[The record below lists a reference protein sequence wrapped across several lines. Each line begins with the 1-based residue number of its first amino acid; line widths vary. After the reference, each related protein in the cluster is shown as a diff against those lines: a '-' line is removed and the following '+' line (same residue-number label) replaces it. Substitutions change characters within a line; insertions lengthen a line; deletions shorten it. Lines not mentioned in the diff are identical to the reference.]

1 MKQYYKIVDGETVFF
16 SGNVLRTQEEIDG
29 EIQNVVI
36 YNPTEEMILAAGW
49 MIYEPPVEPEP
60 EPTEEELTERA
71 RENKLMEIDTY
82 DNSRSVNIFYLA
94 GQPLW
99 LDVQTRQTLRISI
112 ESYQTMG
119 IESVTKWFNDQQYT
133 FPTTAWL
140 QMLVALEVYAA
151 EALNVTEAH
160 RSAVRHLTSRVE
172 IDEYDVTVGY
182 PEPLNLSAEALMKAG
197 SEEPKEGGE

>member
-71 RENKLMEIDTY
+71 REDKLMEIDAY
-82 DNSRSVNIFYLA
+82 DNSNRVNIFYLA

-99 LDVQTRQTLRISI
+99 LDAQTRQTLRISI
-112 ESYQTMG
+112 ESHQTMG

>member
-16 SGNVLRTQEEIDG
+16 SGNVLRTTEEIDG

-71 RENKLMEIDTY
+71 REDKLMEIDAY

-99 LDVQTRQTLRISI
+99 LDAQTRQTLRISI

-133 FPTTAWL
+133 FPTVAWL

-160 RSAVRHLTSRVE
+160 RSAVHHLTSRVE

>member
-1 MKQYYKIVDGETVFF
+1 MKQYYKIVDGETIFF
-16 SGNVLRTQEEIDG
+16 SGNILRTTEEIDG

-71 RENKLMEIDTY
+71 REDKLMEITAY
-82 DNSRSVNIFYLA
+82 DNSNRVNIFYLA

-99 LDVQTRQTLRISI
+99 LDAQTRQTLRISI
-112 ESYQTMG
+112 ESYQAMG
-119 IESVTKWFNDQQYT
+119 IESVTKWFGGQQYT
-133 FPTTAWL
+133 FPTMAWL

-151 EALNVTEAH
+151 EALNVTEQH
-160 RSAVRHLTSRVE
+160 RVE
-172 IDEYDVTVGY
+172 VQNLATREEIETYDVTVGY
-182 PEPLNLSAEALMKAG
+182 PEPLDLSAETMNKASG
-197 SEEPKEGGE
+197 NINTGE

>member
-16 SGNVLRTQEEIDG
+16 SGNILRTTEEIDG
-29 EIQNVVI
+29 ENQNVVI

-71 RENKLMEIDTY
+71 REDKLMEIDAY

-99 LDVQTRQTLRISI
+99 LDAQTRQTLRISI

-160 RSAVRHLTSRVE
+160 RAAVRHLTSRVE

-197 SEEPKEGGE
+197 SEESKEGGE

>member
-1 MKQYYKIVDGETVFF
+1 MKQYYKIVDGEMVFF
-16 SGNVLRTQEEIDG
+16 SGNILRTQEEIDG

-71 RENKLMEIDTY
+71 REDKLMEINAY
-82 DNSRSVNIFYLA
+82 DNSNRVNIFYLA

-99 LDVQTRQTLRISI
+99 LDAQTRQTLRISI
-112 ESYQTMG
+112 ESYQAMG
-119 IESVTKWFNDQQYT
+119 IESVTKWFGGQQYI
-133 FPTTAWL
+133 FPTVAWL

-151 EALNVTEAH
+151 EALNVTEQH
-160 RSAVRHLTSRVE
+160 RVE
-172 IDEYDVTVGY
+172 VQNLTTREEIEAYDVTVGY
-182 PEPLNLSAEALMKAG
+182 PEPLDLSAETMNKASG
-197 SEEPKEGGE
+197 NINIEE

>member
-16 SGNVLRTQEEIDG
+16 SGNILRTTEEIDG

-99 LDVQTRQTLRISI
+99 LDAQTRQTLRISI

>member
-16 SGNVLRTQEEIDG
+16 SGNILRTTEEIDG

-60 EPTEEELTERA
+60 EPTEEELLERA
-71 RENKLMEIDTY
+71 RTNKLEEIDTY

-99 LDVQTRQTLRISI
+99 LDAQTRQTLRISI

-172 IDEYDVTVGY
+172 IDEYDVTTGY
-182 PEPLNLSAEALMKAG
+182 PEPLNLSAEALMKAS
-197 SEEPKEGGE
+197 SEEPKEEGE

>member
-1 MKQYYKIVDGETVFF
+1 MKQYYKIVDGEEVFF
-16 SGNVLRTQEEIDG
+16 SGNILRTQEEIDG

-71 RENKLMEIDTY
+71 REDKLMEITAY
-82 DNSRSVNIFYLA
+82 DNSSRVNIFYLA

-99 LDVQTRQTLRISI
+99 LDAQTRQTLRISI
-112 ESYQTMG
+112 ESYQAMG
-119 IESVTKWFNDQQYT
+119 IESMTKWFGGQQYT
-133 FPTTAWL
+133 FPTVAWL

-151 EALNVTEAH
+151 EALNVTEQH
-160 RSAVRHLTSRVE
+160 RVE
-172 IDEYDVTVGY
+172 VQNLATREEIEAYDVTVGY
-182 PEPLNLSAEALMKAG
+182 PEPLDLSAETMNKASG
-197 SEEPKEGGE
+197 NINTGE

>member
-1 MKQYYKIVDGETVFF
+1 MKQYYKIVDGEIVFF
-16 SGNVLRTQEEIDG
+16 SGNILRTTEEIDG

-71 RENKLMEIDTY
+71 RENKLMEINAY
-82 DNSRSVNIFYLA
+82 DNSNRVNIFYLA

-99 LDVQTRQTLRISI
+99 LDAQTRQTLRISI
-112 ESYQTMG
+112 ESYQAMG
-119 IESVTKWFNDQQYT
+119 IESVTKWFGGQQYT
-133 FPTTAWL
+133 FPTIAWL

-151 EALNVTEAH
+151 EALNVTEQH
-160 RSAVRHLTSRVE
+160 RVE
-172 IDEYDVTVGY
+172 VQNLATREEIEAYDVTVGY
-182 PEPLNLSAEALMKAG
+182 PEPLDLSAETMNKASG
-197 SEEPKEGGE
+197 NINTGE

>member
-1 MKQYYKIVDGETVFF
+1 MKQYYKIVDGEMVFF
-16 SGNVLRTQEEIDG
+16 SGNILRTQEEIDG

-71 RENKLMEIDTY
+71 REDKLMEINAY
-82 DNSRSVNIFYLA
+82 DNSNQVNIFYLA

-99 LDVQTRQTLRISI
+99 LDAQTRQTLRISI
-112 ESYQTMG
+112 ESYQAMG
-119 IESVTKWFNDQQYT
+119 IESVTKWFGGQQYT
-133 FPTTAWL
+133 FPTIAWL

-151 EALNVTEAH
+151 EALNVTEQH
-160 RSAVRHLTSRVE
+160 RVE
-172 IDEYDVTVGY
+172 VQNLTTREEIEAYDVTVGY
-182 PEPLNLSAEALMKAG
+182 PEPLDLSAETMNKASG
-197 SEEPKEGGE
+197 NINTGE

>member
-16 SGNVLRTQEEIDG
+16 SGNILRTTEEIDG

-71 RENKLMEIDTY
+71 REDKLMEIDAY

-99 LDVQTRQTLRISI
+99 LDAQTRQTLRISI

-151 EALNVTEAH
+151 EALNVTEVH

-182 PEPLNLSAEALMKAG
+182 PEPLNLSVEALMKAG
-197 SEEPKEGGE
+197 SEESKEGGE

>member
-99 LDVQTRQTLRISI
+99 LDAQTRQTLRISI

-133 FPTTAWL
+133 FPTVAWL

>member
-71 RENKLMEIDTY
+71 RENKLMEINAY

-99 LDVQTRQTLRISI
+99 LDAQTRQTLRISI

-133 FPTTAWL
+133 FPTVAWL

>member
-16 SGNVLRTQEEIDG
+16 SGNILRTTEEIDG

-60 EPTEEELTERA
+60 EPTEEELIERA
-71 RENKLMEIDTY
+71 REEKLMEINAY
-82 DNSRSVNIFYLA
+82 DNSNQVNIFYLA

-99 LDVQTRQTLRISI
+99 LDAQTRQTLRISI
-112 ESYQTMG
+112 ESYQAMG
-119 IESVTKWFNDQQYT
+119 IESVTKWFGGQQYT
-133 FPTTAWL
+133 FPTIAWL

-151 EALNVTEAH
+151 EALNVTEQH
-160 RSAVRHLTSRVE
+160 RVE
-172 IDEYDVTVGY
+172 VQNLTTREEIESYDVTTGY
-182 PEPLNLSAEALMKAG
+182 PEILNLDTETMARAG
-197 SEEPKEGGE
+197 QRSNSGE

>member
-16 SGNVLRTQEEIDG
+16 SGNILRTTEEIDG

-99 LDVQTRQTLRISI
+99 LDARTRQTLRISI

-160 RSAVRHLTSRVE
+160 KAAVRHLTSRVE

-197 SEEPKEGGE
+197 SEESKEGGE

>member
-1 MKQYYKIVDGETVFF
+1 MRQYYKIVDGEIVFF
-16 SGNVLRTQEEIDG
+16 SGNTLRTQEEIDG

-49 MIYEPPVEPEP
+49 MIWEPEPEPEP

-71 RENKLMEIDTY
+71 RENKLMEIDAY
-82 DNSRSVNIFYLA
+82 DNSRWVNIFYLA

-99 LDVQTRQTLRISI
+99 LDAQTRQTLRISI

-133 FPTTAWL
+133 FPATAWL

>member
-1 MKQYYKIVDGETVFF
+1 MRQYYKIVDGETIFF
-16 SGNVLRTQEEIDG
+16 SGNILRTQEEIDG

-71 RENKLMEIDTY
+71 RENKLAEIDAY
-82 DNSRSVNIFYLA
+82 DNSNQVNIFYLA

-99 LDVQTRQTLRISI
+99 LDAQTRQTLKISI
-112 ESYQTMG
+112 ESYQAMG
-119 IESVTKWFNDQQYT
+119 IESVTKWFGGQQYT
-133 FPTTAWL
+133 FPTIAWL

-151 EALNVTEAH
+151 EALNVTEQH
-160 RSAVRHLTSRVE
+160 RVE
-172 IDEYDVTVGY
+172 VQNLATREEIEAYDVTVGY
-182 PEPLNLSAEALMKAG
+182 PEPLDLSAETMNKASG
-197 SEEPKEGGE
+197 NINTGE

>member
-16 SGNVLRTQEEIDG
+16 SGNILRTTEEIDG

-49 MIYEPPVEPEP
+49 MIYEPPVKPEP

-99 LDVQTRQTLRISI
+99 LDAQTRQTLRISI

-160 RSAVRHLTSRVE
+160 KAAVRHLTSRVE

-197 SEEPKEGGE
+197 SEESKEGGE

>member
-16 SGNVLRTQEEIDG
+16 SGNILRTQEEIDG

-71 RENKLMEIDTY
+71 REDKLMEINAY
-82 DNSRSVNIFYLA
+82 DNSNQVNIFYLA

-99 LDVQTRQTLRISI
+99 LDAQTRQTLRISI
-112 ESYQTMG
+112 ESYQAMG
-119 IESVTKWFNDQQYT
+119 IESVTKWFGGQQYT
-133 FPTTAWL
+133 FPTIAWL

-151 EALNVTEAH
+151 EALNVTEQH
-160 RSAVRHLTSRVE
+160 RVE
-172 IDEYDVTVGY
+172 VQNLTTREEIEAYDVTTGY
-182 PEPLNLSAEALMKAG
+182 PEILNLDTETMARAG
-197 SEEPKEGGE
+197 QRSNSGE

>member
-16 SGNVLRTQEEIDG
+16 SGNILRTTEEIDG

-71 RENKLMEIDTY
+71 REDKLMEIDAY

-99 LDVQTRQTLRISI
+99 LDAQTRQTLRISI

-197 SEEPKEGGE
+197 SEESKEGGE

>member
-16 SGNVLRTQEEIDG
+16 SGNILRTTEEIDG

-71 RENKLMEIDTY
+71 REDKLMEINAY
-82 DNSRSVNIFYLA
+82 DNSNRVNIFYLA

-99 LDVQTRQTLRISI
+99 LDAQTRQTLRISI
-112 ESYQTMG
+112 ESYQAMG
-119 IESVTKWFNDQQYT
+119 IESVTKWFGGQQYT
-133 FPTTAWL
+133 FPTIAWL

-151 EALNVTEAH
+151 EALNVTEQH
-160 RSAVRHLTSRVE
+160 RVE
-172 IDEYDVTVGY
+172 VQNLTTREEIEAYDITVGY
-182 PEPLNLSAEALMKAG
+182 PEPLDLSAETMNKASG
-197 SEEPKEGGE
+197 NINTGE

>member
-71 RENKLMEIDTY
+71 RENKLMEIDAY
-82 DNSRSVNIFYLA
+82 DNSNQVNIFYLA

-99 LDVQTRQTLRISI
+99 LDAQTRQTLRISI

-133 FPTTAWL
+133 FPTVAWL

-160 RSAVRHLTSRVE
+160 RSAVRHLTSRIE
-172 IDEYDVTVGY
+172 IDEYDVTAGY

>member
-49 MIYEPPVEPEP
+49 MIYEPPVEPEL

-99 LDVQTRQTLRISI
+99 LDAQTRQTLRISI

-133 FPTTAWL
+133 FPTVAWL

>member
-1 MKQYYKIVDGETVFF
+1 MKQYYKIVDGEVVFF
-16 SGNVLRTQEEIDG
+16 SGNILRTQEEIDG

-71 RENKLMEIDTY
+71 REDKLMEINAY
-82 DNSRSVNIFYLA
+82 DNSNQVNIFYLA

-99 LDVQTRQTLRISI
+99 LDAQTRQTLRISI
-112 ESYQTMG
+112 ESYQAMG
-119 IESVTKWFNDQQYT
+119 IESVTKWFGGQQYT
-133 FPTTAWL
+133 FPTVAWL
-140 QMLVALEVYAA
+140 QMLVSLEVYAA

>member
-1 MKQYYKIVDGETVFF
+1 MKQYYKIIDGETVFF
-16 SGNVLRTQEEIDG
+16 SGNILRTTEEIDG

-99 LDVQTRQTLRISI
+99 LDAQTRQTLRISI

-133 FPTTAWL
+133 FPTVAWL

>member
-60 EPTEEELTERA
+60 EPTEEELTERS
-71 RENKLMEIDTY
+71 REDKLMEIDAY

-99 LDVQTRQTLRISI
+99 LDAQTRQTLRISI

-119 IESVTKWFNDQQYT
+119 IESVTKWFNNQQYT
-133 FPTTAWL
+133 FPTVAWL

-160 RSAVRHLTSRVE
+160 RSAVRRLTSRVE
-172 IDEYDVTVGY
+172 IDKYDVTVGY

>member
-1 MKQYYKIVDGETVFF
+1 MKQYYKIVDGEEVFF
-16 SGNVLRTQEEIDG
+16 SGNILRTQEEIDG

-71 RENKLMEIDTY
+71 REDKLMEITAY
-82 DNSRSVNIFYLA
+82 DNSSRVNIFYLA

-99 LDVQTRQTLRISI
+99 LDAQTRQTLRISI
-112 ESYQTMG
+112 ESYQAMG
-119 IESVTKWFNDQQYT
+119 IESVTKWFGGQQYT
-133 FPTTAWL
+133 FPTVAWL

-151 EALNVTEAH
+151 EALNVTEQH
-160 RSAVRHLTSRVE
+160 RVE
-172 IDEYDVTVGY
+172 VQNLATREEIEAYDVTVGY
-182 PEPLNLSAEALMKAG
+182 PEPLDLSAETMNKASG
-197 SEEPKEGGE
+197 NINTGE

>member
-16 SGNVLRTQEEIDG
+16 SGNILRTTEEIDG

-71 RENKLMEIDTY
+71 RTNKLAEIDAY

-99 LDVQTRQTLRISI
+99 LDAQTRQTLRISI

-133 FPTTAWL
+133 FPTAAWL

-160 RSAVRHLTSRVE
+160 RSAVHHLTSRVE
-172 IDEYDVTVGY
+172 IDEYDITVGY

-197 SEEPKEGGE
+197 SEEPEEGGE